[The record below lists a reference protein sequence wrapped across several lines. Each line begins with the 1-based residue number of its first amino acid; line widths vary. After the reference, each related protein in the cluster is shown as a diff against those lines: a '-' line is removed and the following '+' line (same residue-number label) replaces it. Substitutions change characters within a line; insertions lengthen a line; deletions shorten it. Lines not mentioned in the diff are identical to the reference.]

1 MTFRKRLQYFLVKKL
16 SISNKLALMS
26 ILEGKVKLNGLFVF
40 ENLEIE
46 PHFEI
51 IFEDKI
57 IQKGKELLYFAYH
70 KPRGIETTMNLEI
83 ADNLADFL
91 PAELALFPVGR
102 LDKDSEGLLILTND
116 GTIYDK
122 ILRKEFALEKEYEVV
137 VDQEINT
144 VFLAQ
149 MVVGVVI
156 MGKKTLPCEIFQS
169 SENSFRIVLIQ
180 GLNNQIRRMCY
191 KLGFKVLQLK
201 RVRIGA
207 VFLSDLAA
215 NQRRAISK
223 AEIFNVSK

>member
-16 SISNKLALMS
+16 SISNKLALTS
-26 ILEGKVKLNGLFVF
+26 ILEGKVKLNGLVVF
-40 ENLEIE
+40 ENIEIE

-51 IFEDKI
+51 IFEDEI
-57 IQKGKELLYFAYH
+57 LQKGKELLYFAYH
-70 KPRGIETTMNLEI
+70 KPRGIETTMNPEI
-83 ADNLADFL
+83 ADNLAELL
-91 PAELALFPVGR
+91 PPELALFPVGR

-122 ILRKEFALEKEYEVV
+122 MLRKEFAFEKEYEVKV
-137 VDQEINT
+137 NQEIGIE
-144 VFLAQ
+144 FLAQ
-149 MVVGVVI
+149 MADGIVI
-156 MGKKTLPCEIFQS
+156 MGKKTLPCEILQT

-191 KLGFKVLQLK
+191 KLGIKVLQLK

-223 AEIFNVSK
+223 AEIFNVSN